1 MSEGN
6 RGENIKDITKRVL
19 LGLSL
24 GISVFFLDQI
34 TKTLALK
41 NLEYGVP
48 FEIIGPYLRFTLVFN
63 PYGVWGLPIT
73 KILPYEPIAL
83 FAILILLIFIVRE
96 KKLLYNIFYG
106 FILGGAFGNLFDR
119 FKMKAVID
127 FIEIGIS
134 ENLHWPIFNIAD
146 TFISIGIL
154 GIILLSIIRKEK

>member
-6 RGENIKDITKRVL
+6 RGENIKDIIKRVL

-24 GISVFFLDQI
+24 GILIFLLDQI
-34 TKTLALK
+34 TKDLALK
-41 NLEYGVP
+41 NLGYGIP
-48 FEIIGPYLRFTLVFN
+48 YEIIGPYFRFTLVFN

-83 FAILILLIFIVRE
+83 FAILILFIFIVRE

-146 TFISIGIL
+146 TFISIGIA
-154 GIILLSIIRKEK
+154 GIIFFSIIRKGK